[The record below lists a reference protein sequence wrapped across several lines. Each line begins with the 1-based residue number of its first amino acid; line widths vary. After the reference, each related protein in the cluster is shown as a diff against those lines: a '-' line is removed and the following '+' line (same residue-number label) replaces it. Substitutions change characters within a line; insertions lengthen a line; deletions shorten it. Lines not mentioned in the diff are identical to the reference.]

1 MPKITPTIVCLK
13 TKKGLYL
20 KNNFV
25 RRDNNLYYAI
35 MKFWCTIIFIFVVA
49 LFAEEREW
57 LSDALLG
64 EPFTVRSL
72 DAGVAP
78 RYHATLVHYPF
89 VSVNQ
94 AASAAGSDSVSA
106 GESRVSKASILYIHG
121 FNDYFFQR
129 ELAQKMDSAGYS
141 FYAIDL
147 HKYGRSRREG
157 ETLGE
162 LRDISEYY
170 PELDSAVAVIHR
182 IEGESAPLV
191 VMGHSTG
198 GLIACLYAADRRN
211 GAGIAAIVLNSP
223 FFEMN
228 YIWPVRRL
236 AVPLLSAI
244 GSRFP
249 NVGIPRGK
257 NINYDRSLL
266 RNYDGEWMYDTLL
279 KVPGSLPVDLGWIR
293 AIHQGHERI
302 QQGLHLVSPVLV
314 MHSGC
319 SFQDDDWSEEYTR
332 CDAVLDVDH
341 IREYGAHLGEN
352 VRLERIEGG
361 LHDLVLS
368 HEPARDNVYKTMF
381 DFLDDSLTTHH

>member
-1 MPKITPTIVCLK
+1 
-13 TKKGLYL
+13 
-20 KNNFV
+20 
-25 RRDNNLYYAI
+25 
-35 MKFWCTIIFIFVVA
+35 
-49 LFAEEREW
+49 
-57 LSDALLG
+57 
-64 EPFTVRSL
+64 
-72 DAGVAP
+72 
-78 RYHATLVHYPF
+78 
-89 VSVNQ
+89 
-94 AASAAGSDSVSA
+94 
-106 GESRVSKASILYIHG
+106 
-121 FNDYFFQR
+121 
-129 ELAQKMDSAGYS
+129 
-141 FYAIDL
+141 
-147 HKYGRSRREG
+147 
-157 ETLGE
+157 
-162 LRDISEYY
+162 
-170 PELDSAVAVIHR
+170 
-182 IEGESAPLV
+182 
-191 VMGHSTG
+191 MGHSTG
-198 GLIACLYAADRRN
+198 GLIASLYAADRRN

-319 SFQDDDWSEEYTR
+319 SFQDDDWSEEYTH

>member
-1 MPKITPTIVCLK
+1 
-13 TKKGLYL
+13 
-20 KNNFV
+20 
-25 RRDNNLYYAI
+25 
-35 MKFWCTIIFIFVVA
+35 MKFCCAVILFFTVA
-49 LFAEEREW
+49 LFAEDREW

-94 AASAAGSDSVSA
+94 AASVASPDSASA

-170 PELDSAVAVIHR
+170 PELDSAVAVIR
-182 IEGESAPLV
+182 RAEGDSAALV
-191 VMGHSTG
+191 LMGHSTG
-198 GLIACLYAADRRN
+198 GLIASLYAADRRN

-249 NVGIPRGK
+249 DVVIPRSK

-279 KVPGSLPVDLGWIR
+279 KVPGSLPIDLGWLR
-293 AIHQGHERI
+293 AIHLGHKRI
-302 QQGLHLVSPVLV
+302 QQGLHLNTPVLV

-319 SFQDDDWSEEYTR
+319 SYSEDDWSEEYTR
-332 CDAVLDVDH
+332 CDAVLNVDD
-341 IREYGAHLGEN
+341 IREYGAHLGEK

-361 LHDLVLS
+361 LHDLILS
-368 HEPARDNVYKTMF
+368 HEPVRDNVYKAMF
-381 DFLDDSLTTHH
+381 DFLDDSLATHR